1 MLKSDKK
8 QDGAQKILSEPVLVA
23 FPENAKKVR
32 SHLMILCFVSLF
44 LTLGGVG
51 IDPSSTFFGLKFK
64 NLDDELIFY
73 GLVVLLVYQ
82 LIQFVW
88 YSYDALQE
96 WELRTTGT
104 KGAFSPV
111 NNRNFEESVHPDFP
125 SDARNSTLYYWW
137 KTQTQYIG
145 NLEPLFN
152 DAKEKMDEFEKR
164 VHEATD
170 RGNLSRDTQNISTH
184 VKPLKKSWAEVS
196 SSLKAIEETLGSDQ
210 IPVSLGIF
218 ERRFKFFLVSQNL
231 RWILVEYATPIA
243 LASVSLYFICERLA
257 SNG

>member
-1 MLKSDKK
+1 MLNSDKK
-8 QDGAQKILSEPVLVA
+8 KNAVQKILSEPVLVA
-23 FPENAKKVR
+23 FPENVIKVR
-32 SHLMILCFVSLF
+32 NHLMILCFVSLF
-44 LTLGGVG
+44 LTLGGIG

-73 GLVVLLVYQ
+73 GLVILLVYQ
-82 LIQFVW
+82 LIQFIW

-111 NNRNFEESVHPDFP
+111 NDMNLDERIHPDFP
-125 SDARNSTLYYWW
+125 SDPRNSTLYYWW
-137 KTQTQYIG
+137 KTQTKYIA
-145 NLEPLFN
+145 NIEPLFN
-152 DAKEKMDEFEKR
+152 EAKEKMDELEKR

-170 RGNLSRDTQNISTH
+170 RNSFSRETINISNQ
-184 VKPLKKSWAEVS
+184 VQPLKESWAEIS
-196 SSLKAIEETLGSDQ
+196 SSLKAIKETLSSDQ
-210 IPVSLGIF
+210 IPESLGTF

-231 RWILVEYATPIA
+231 RWILIEYTAPIILA
-243 LASVSLYFICERLA
+243 LVSLYFVCERLV